1 MSIRARLGALV
12 LALTAA
18 ATLPAC
24 SGGEPPLADGAGPK
38 TTLTVLAGSELKD
51 IEPLLAD
58 LRHDTGVKL
67 DVTYTGTLDGAD
79 RIARR
84 QAGTDLAWFSS
95 DRYLRLLPGGAD
107 AAVTSTSIMR
117 SPVVLGVRQS
127 VARKLGWSGNP
138 NVTWKDVA
146 AAARAGNL
154 RYGMTNPA
162 SSNSGFSALVGV
174 AAALAGTADALTSAD
189 IRPAELT
196 DFFSGQK
203 LTAGSSGYLNDA
215 YVDRQDSLDAMINY
229 ESVLLSL
236 NASNRLR
243 EPLEL
248 IFPKDGII
256 TADYPLLLL
265 DPARR
270 EAYQRVVDWLRSP
283 ATQQRLQEQTSR
295 RPATPTV
302 PLDTRFTAGDTHVEL
317 PFPGTAA
324 VADELILAYL
334 NHFRAPTHAIFVLD
348 LSGSME
354 GDRISD
360 LRSALIGLT
369 GADSSLAARFTSFRA
384 REKIT
389 LVPFDSGVNQI
400 RDFAVTD
407 PSPDSPELKKLRR
420 AVDGFNAGGD
430 TAIYSALRA
439 AYDRAAADLARD
451 GSYYTSVVLLTDG
464 ENTAGASADDFL
476 EHYRSLSPAAR
487 AVPTFTVLFG
497 DADPDAL
504 RQIADV
510 TGGTV
515 FDAGSTSLPDVF
527 KEIRGYQ

>member
-1 MSIRARLGALV
+1 MSIRVRLGGLV
-12 LALTAA
+12 LALLAA
-18 ATLPAC
+18 AALPAC
-24 SGGEPPLADGAGPK
+24 SDGEPPLAAGAGPK
-38 TTLTVLAGSELKD
+38 TTLTVLAGSEVKD
-51 IEPLLAD
+51 IEPMLAD

-67 DVTYTGTLDGAD
+67 TFTYAGTLDGAD
-79 RIARR
+79 RISRR

-107 AAVTSTSIMR
+107 VAVSRTSIMR

-127 VARKLGWSGNP
+127 AARRLGWSGNP
-138 NVTWKDVA
+138 NVTWKDIA
-146 AAARAGNL
+146 AAARAGEL

-189 IRPAELT
+189 IRPTALT

-203 LTAGSSGYLNDA
+203 LTGGSSGFLSDA
-215 YVDRQDSLDAMINY
+215 YVGQQDSLDGLINY

-236 NASNRLR
+236 NASHRLR

-265 DPARR
+265 DPAKRD
-270 EAYQRVVDWLRSP
+270 AYQRVADWLRSP
-283 ATQQRLQEQTSR
+283 AVQHRLQDQTSR

-302 PLDTRFTAGDTHVEL
+302 PLDTRFTTGGTHVEL

-334 NHFRAPTHAIFVLD
+334 NNFRAPTHAIFVLD
-348 LSGSME
+348 MSGSME
-354 GDRISD
+354 GDRIEA
-360 LRSALIGLT
+360 LRAALIGLT

-389 LVPFDSGVNQI
+389 LVRFSDAVSGI
-400 RDFAVTD
+400 EDIAVTD
-407 PSPDSPELKKLRR
+407 PSPDSAELRELRR
-420 AVDGFNAGGD
+420 EVDGFQTAGG

-439 AYDRAAADLARD
+439 AYDRAAGDLARD

-464 ENTAGASADDFL
+464 ENTTGASADDFL
-476 EHYRSLSPAAR
+476 AHYRSLPPPAR

-497 DADPDAL
+497 DADPKAL
-504 RQIADV
+504 RRIADE
-510 TGGTV
+510 TGGSV
-515 FDAGSTSLPDVF
+515 FDTGSTSLPDVF